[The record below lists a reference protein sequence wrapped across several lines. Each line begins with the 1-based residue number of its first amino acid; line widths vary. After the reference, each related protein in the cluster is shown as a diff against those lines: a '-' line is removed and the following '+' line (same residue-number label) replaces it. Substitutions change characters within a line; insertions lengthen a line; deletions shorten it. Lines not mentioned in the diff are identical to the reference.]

1 MVDYK
6 RFSVSVRN
14 SGRVIATEKRKNDIE
29 RKLIK
34 PWEVMVIKADNM
46 NEFFVKLKST
56 FGENVRN
63 NRRRGNWVISYDRMD
78 LKNEESFHEVPQG
91 YTKPKENKDTKKVEE
106 KVEAATQETV
116 EVESS

>member
-6 RFSVSVRN
+6 RFYVSVRN
-14 SGRVIATEKRKNDIE
+14 SGRVIATEKRKNDID

-63 NRRRGNWVISYDRMD
+63 NRRRGNWVISYDRND
-78 LKNEESFHEVPQG
+78 LKNEESFHEVPKG
-91 YTKPKENKDTKKVEE
+91 YSKPKENKKVEE
-106 KVEAATQETV
+106 KVEEATQETV
-116 EVESS
+116 EAESS